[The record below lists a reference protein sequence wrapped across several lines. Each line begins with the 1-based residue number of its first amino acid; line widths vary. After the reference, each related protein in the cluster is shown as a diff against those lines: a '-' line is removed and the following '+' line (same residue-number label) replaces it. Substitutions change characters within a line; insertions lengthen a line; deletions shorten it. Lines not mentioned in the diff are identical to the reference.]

1 MPERSPLLL
10 RLFLTALAV
19 FAADYGSKLYIKS
32 KMAIYDEI
40 VVIPRVFSITHIEN
54 PGAAFGMLANQR
66 WLFIVV
72 TIVVIGLVVAYARQL
87 AGTKSAAIYALGMML
102 GGAIG
107 NFLDRLRT
115 GLVTD
120 FLEIKGFPV
129 FNVADSFITIGVGL
143 FILLMWRETPGDA
156 APDA

>member
-1 MPERSPLLL
+1 ML

-32 KMAIYDEI
+32 NMAIYDEI

-72 TIVVIGLVVAYARQL
+72 TIAVIAMVIVYARQM
-87 AGTKSAAIYALGMML
+87 AATGSPAIYALGMML
-102 GGAIG
+102 GGAVG

-129 FNVADSFITIGVGL
+129 FNVADSFICIGVGL
-143 FILLMWRETPGDA
+143 FILLMWRDTSGDA
-156 APDA
+156 ASDA

>member
-1 MPERSPLLL
+1 ML

-19 FAADYGSKLYIKS
+19 FAADYGTKLYIKT
-32 KMAIYDEI
+32 KMSLFEEI

-66 WLFIVV
+66 WLFIGV
-72 TIVVIGLVVAYARQL
+72 TIAVIAMVIVYARQVV
-87 AGTKSAAIYALGMML
+87 GSPVIYALGMML

-129 FNVADSFITIGVGL
+129 FNVADTFITVGVGL
-143 FILLMWRETPGDA
+143 FILLMWRTAPGDT